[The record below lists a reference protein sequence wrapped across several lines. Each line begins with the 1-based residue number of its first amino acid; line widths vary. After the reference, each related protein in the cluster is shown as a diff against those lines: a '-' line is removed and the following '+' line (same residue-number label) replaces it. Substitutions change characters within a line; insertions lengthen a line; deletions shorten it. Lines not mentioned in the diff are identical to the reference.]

1 MTTSPLVRRLA
12 ALSLTVLTATALTA
26 CGSSGGSGSGADTD
40 AKIGLIAAEQGPF
53 AFAGSSYLKGAELA
67 AELEG
72 VELVVE
78 EGSED
83 PAKSITAF
91 NKLTGQEG
99 VQEVVC
105 CISSAVAGAMKPLAT
120 QKKVPL
126 VVYGATTPDL
136 EDPPFVLRPALL
148 PQQGIAP
155 VSAQLVEELG
165 IESAVHVTASDN
177 DGLVAQ
183 SEAARTSTQEAGAKD
198 LGTVKTLV
206 ADTDF
211 SGAVTEILSKKAD
224 MVTVYT
230 LGEAAAT
237 ITKALRE
244 KGYEGV
250 ILANNAVATAPLL
263 KSFGET
269 LADTYYSVEY
279 TPASELPAA
288 AEFTKAYEEKYDEKP
303 DLFASQGYVAVKYAA
318 QGAADAGKGAD
329 AAAVADALSKIGSL
343 ESPWGDLVFE
353 GGQGTSSDFQV
364 VQIDDAGVPQLWK
377 GAGA

>member
-12 ALSLTVLTATALTA
+12 ALSLTLVTATALTA
-26 CGSSGGSGSGADTD
+26 CGSSGGSGSGSDV
-40 AKIGLIAAEQGPF
+40 KIGLIAAEQGPF

-67 AELEG
+67 AELED

-91 NKLTGQEG
+91 NKLTSQEG
-99 VQEVVC
+99 VKEVVC

-155 VSAQLVEELG
+155 VAARLVEELG

-183 SEAARTSTQEAGAKD
+183 SEAARSSTKEAGAED
-198 LGTVKTLV
+198 RGTVKTLV

-269 LADTYYSVEY
+269 LADTYFSVEY

-318 QGAADAGKGAD
+318 RGASDAGDGAD
-329 AAAVADALSKIGSL
+329 AAAVADALSSIDTL
-343 ESPWGDLVFE
+343 ESPWGELVFD
-353 GGQGTSSDFQV
+353 GGQGTSTEFQI

-377 GAGA
+377 GADA

>member
-12 ALSLTVLTATALTA
+12 ALSLTLVTATALTA
-26 CGSSGGSGSGADTD
+26 CGSSGGSGSGSDV
-40 AKIGLIAAEQGPF
+40 KIGLIAAEQGPF

-67 AELEG
+67 AELED

-99 VQEVVC
+99 VKEVVC

-126 VVYGATTPDL
+126 VVYGATTLDL

-155 VSAQLVEELG
+155 VAARLVEELG

-183 SEAARTSTQEAGAKD
+183 SEAARSSTEEAGAED
-198 LGTVKTLV
+198 RGTVKTLV

-269 LADTYYSVEY
+269 LADTYFSVEY

-318 QGAADAGKGAD
+318 RGASDAGDGAD
-329 AAAVADALSKIGSL
+329 AAAVADALSSIDTL
-343 ESPWGDLVFE
+343 ESPWGELVFD
-353 GGQGTSSDFQV
+353 GGQGTSTEFQI

-377 GAGA
+377 GADA

>member
-12 ALSLTVLTATALTA
+12 ALSLTVLTATTLTA
-26 CGSSGGSGSGADTD
+26 CGSSGGSGSGTGSDV
-40 AKIGLIAAEQGPF
+40 KIGLIAAEQGPF

-72 VELVVE
+72 VDLVVE

-99 VQEVVC
+99 VSEVVC

-155 VSAQLVEELG
+155 VSARLVEELG
-165 IESAVHVTASDN
+165 ITSAVHVTASDN

-183 SEAARTSTQEAGAKD
+183 SEAARTSTKEAGAED

-244 KGYEGV
+244 KGYDGV

-288 AEFTKAYEEKYDEKP
+288 AEFTEAYEKKYDEKP

-318 QGAADAGKGAD
+318 KGAADAGDGAD
-329 AAAVADALSKIGSL
+329 AASVADALSKISTL
-343 ESPWGDLVFE
+343 ESPWGELVFE
-353 GGQGTSSDFQV
+353 DGQGTSTDFQI

>member
-1 MTTSPLVRRLA
+1 MVSKLARRTA
-12 ALSLTVLTATALTA
+12 ALTMAAAVAATSLSA
-26 CGSSGGSGSGADTD
+26 CSSAGGSDSSGAT
-40 AKIGLIAAEQGPF
+40 KIGLIAAEQGPF
-53 AFAGSSYLKGAELA
+53 AFAGASYLKGAELA
-67 AELEG
+67 AELED

-99 VQEVVC
+99 VGQVVC
-105 CISSAVAGAMKPLAT
+105 CVSSAVAGAMKPLAT
-120 QKKVPL
+120 SKKVPL
-126 VVYGATTPDL
+126 VVYGATTPNL

-155 VSAQLVEELG
+155 VSARLVEELG
-165 IESAVHVTASDN
+165 ITSAVHVTASDN

-183 SEAARTSTQEAGAKD
+183 SEAARTSTEAAGAKD

-211 SGAVTEILSKKAD
+211 SGAVTEILSKDAD

-244 KGYEGV
+244 KGYDGV

-263 KSFGET
+263 KSFGKT

-279 TPASELPAA
+279 TPASTIPAA

-318 QGAADAGKGAD
+318 QGASEAGDGAKADKI
-329 AAAVADALSKIGSL
+329 ADALAGIS
-343 ESPWGDLVFE
+343 EMDSPWGPLTFE
-353 GGQGTSSDFQV
+353 DGQGTSEDFQV

>member
-12 ALSLTVLTATALTA
+12 ALSLTLVTATALTA
-26 CGSSGGSGSGADTD
+26 CGSSGGSGSGSDV
-40 AKIGLIAAEQGPF
+40 KIGLIAAEQGPF

-67 AELEG
+67 AELED

-99 VQEVVC
+99 VKEVVC

-155 VSAQLVEELG
+155 VAARLVEELG

-183 SEAARTSTQEAGAKD
+183 SEAARSSTKEAGAED
-198 LGTVKTLV
+198 RGTVKTLV

-269 LADTYYSVEY
+269 LADTYFSVEY

-318 QGAADAGKGAD
+318 RGASDAGDGAD
-329 AAAVADALSKIGSL
+329 AAAVADALSSIDTL
-343 ESPWGDLVFE
+343 ESPWGELVFD
-353 GGQGTSSDFQV
+353 GGQGTSTEFQI

-377 GAGA
+377 GADA

>member
-1 MTTSPLVRRLA
+1 MASRLARRLA
-12 ALSLTVLTATALTA
+12 AFTLALATATSLTA
-26 CGSSGGSGSGADTD
+26 CGGSSEGASEDA

-53 AFAGSSYLKGAELA
+53 AFAGTSYLKGAELA

-72 VELVVE
+72 IELVVE

-83 PAKSITAF
+83 PAESITAF
-91 NKLTGQEG
+91 NRLTGQEG
-99 VQEVVC
+99 VSGVVC

-120 QKKVPL
+120 QKEVPL
-126 VVYGATTPDL
+126 IVYGATTPDL

-155 VSAQLVEELG
+155 VATRLVEELDL
-165 IESAVHVTASDN
+165 ETAVHVTASDN

-183 SEAARTSTQEAGAKD
+183 SEAARTATQDAGAED

-211 SGAVTEILSKKAD
+211 SGAVTEILSKDAD

-237 ITKALRE
+237 ITKSLRE

-250 ILANNAVATAPLL
+250 ILANNAVATGPLL
-263 KSFGET
+263 ESFGKT

-279 TPASELPAA
+279 TPASDIAA
-288 AEFTKAYEEKYDEKP
+288 AQEFTEAYEEKYDETP

-318 QGAADAGKGAD
+318 QGVADAGD
-329 AAAVADALSKIGSL
+329 ASDPAALADALAAISEL
-343 ESPWGDLVFE
+343 ESPWGPLVFD
-353 GGQGTSSDFQV
+353 GGQGTSEDFQV
-364 VQIDDAGVPQLWK
+364 VQIDSDGVPQLWD
-377 GAGA
+377 GQ

>member
-12 ALSLTVLTATALTA
+12 ALSLTLVTATALTA
-26 CGSSGGSGSGADTD
+26 CGSSGGSASGSDV
-40 AKIGLIAAEQGPF
+40 KIGLIAAEQGPF

-67 AELEG
+67 AELED

-99 VQEVVC
+99 VKEVVC

-155 VSAQLVEELG
+155 VAARLVEELG

-183 SEAARTSTQEAGAKD
+183 SEAARSSTKEAGAED
-198 LGTVKTLV
+198 RGTVKTLV

-269 LADTYYSVEY
+269 LADTYFSVEY

-318 QGAADAGKGAD
+318 RGASDAGDGAD
-329 AAAVADALSKIGSL
+329 AAAVADALSSIDTL
-343 ESPWGDLVFE
+343 ESPWGELVFD
-353 GGQGTSSDFQV
+353 GGQGTSTEFQI

-377 GAGA
+377 GADA

>member
-1 MTTSPLVRRLA
+1 MTNTPLARRLA
-12 ALSLTVLTATALTA
+12 ALSLALVTATALTA
-26 CGSSGGSGSGADTD
+26 CGSSDGGAGSDSD
-40 AKIGLIAAEQGPF
+40 VKIGLIAAEQGPF

-99 VQEVVC
+99 VSEVVC

-136 EDPPFVLRPALL
+136 EDPPYVLRPALL

-155 VSAQLVEELG
+155 VAAQLVEELG

-183 SEAARTSTQEAGAKD
+183 SEAARSSTEEAGAED

-211 SGAVTEILSKKAD
+211 SGAVTEILSKDAD

-250 ILANNAVATAPLL
+250 ILANNAVATGPLL

-279 TPASELPAA
+279 TPASENAA
-288 AEFTKAYEEKYDEKP
+288 AQEFTKAYEEKYDETP

-318 QGAADAGKGAD
+318 KGAADAGDGAD
-329 AAAVADALSKIGSL
+329 AAAVAESLAGISEL
-343 ESPWGDLVFE
+343 ESPWGPLTFE
-353 GGQGTSSDFQV
+353 NGQGTSEDFQI
-364 VQIDDAGVPQLWK
+364 VQIDDSGVPQLWK